1 MAATELRRFDVR
13 VMRDVF
19 AAESGSTPGDVRFSF
34 FGQGATVA
42 TATTIPTGSSQ
53 LAVYDAGALTAGS
66 TVMVGLGGGQLAVTA
81 INSRTA
87 ISLSNGTGASIAVSA
102 GTRLFLV
109 SDPVTVYTN
118 ASGTSSP
125 SDVNS
130 YPTTSSTTGAIW
142 IPRPQFDQIGT
153 TVAIDQASAVSKKTG
168 SGSTLTWSHASSG
181 SDRLVLVGVSWQDT
195 ADEESLVSAT
205 YDGTAMTLVAS
216 TSLCAIY
223 SLAGPPTGSK
233 SIVVTWSGSN
243 VKGAVAAA
251 ISFTGVDQATPIAS
265 VVAGTGNSTT
275 ASATASGLPSMI
287 FSLIGVD
294 CGSSTVSL
302 TAGSGSIQQWAD
314 NAGSSGALTLTQ
326 GAGSTSSLTGSTRAM
341 SWTLGAAR
349 NWGLIAVS
357 IRPKAGAAVIDQ
369 LGGATANLS
378 FVDARNYAD
387 LQAAADDVAPGGTLF
402 IPNGAYT
409 VPSGGLIIRKAMT
422 IQGEAGTQL
431 FSFSN
436 GSGQPV
442 LVVEPGGQAIQNVTI
457 RDLTLLNVIKP
468 ELISYGNYGIHCY
481 IPDDGSKLSR
491 LVIERVSVQNMGDVG
506 IWLDAVGGIHDSF
519 IVFATLRDVSC
530 VEGRKHG
537 LVASYTNLLNCY
549 GCYFAANDGNGA
561 RVDISEPAFYA
572 CAFESNCRSAA
583 TSDGDHDTDGL
594 LPLDPTF
601 DAQLRITNSSISRVD
616 GCHFETFNSEAQPV
630 CKRAIVLLNSPCT
643 IVSGCGFFN
652 GSEAEGDT
660 ERGIYCSFSGD
671 DESPGVVACSILP
684 NTFTQ
689 TKVAIEID
697 GGSVAQD
704 CVVFPQKITSGTGGM
719 MLPTGVSDS
728 GIVALG
734 NRKLGSSG
742 LARGVLFPPHSATSA
757 IPAIGVDEVGY
768 VLLDTTNKA
777 LRIWDGHNW
786 LTVNA
791 T

>member
-1 MAATELRRFDVR
+1 M
-13 VMRDVF
+13 
-19 AAESGSTPGDVRFSF
+19 
-34 FGQGATVA
+34 
-42 TATTIPTGSSQ
+42 
-53 LAVYDAGALTAGS
+53 
-66 TVMVGLGGGQLAVTA
+66 
-81 INSRTA
+81 
-87 ISLSNGTGASIAVSA
+87 SNGTGASITVSA
-102 GTRLFLV
+102 GTRLFLI

-130 YPTTSSTTGAIW
+130 YLTTSSTTGAIW
-142 IPRPQFDQIGT
+142 IPRPQFDQIAT
-153 TVAIDQASAVSKKTG
+153 TEDVGIDLTSATSKKTG
-168 SGSTLTWSHASSG
+168 SGSTLSWSHTSSG
-181 SDRLVLVGVSWQDT
+181 SDRLVLVGVSWQDS
-195 ADEESLVSAT
+195 ADEESVTSVT
-205 YDGTAMTLVAS
+205 YDGSAMTLVAS
-216 TSLCAIY
+216 TPLCAIY
-223 SLAGPPTGSK
+223 SLVNPPTGSK
-233 SIVVTWSGSN
+233 TILVTWSGSN

-251 ISFTGVDQATPIAS
+251 ISFTGVHQTSPIGSTVTA
-265 VVAGTGNSTT
+265 AGNSTA
-275 ASATASGLPSMI
+275 ASVNVIPSVT
-287 FSLIGVD
+287 FSLIGID
-294 CGSSTVSL
+294 FGSSTAVSL
-302 TAGSGSIQQWAD
+302 TAGSGATQRWNDS
-314 NAGSSGALTLTQ
+314 AGTSGSFTLTQ
-326 GAGSTSSLTGSTRAM
+326 GAASTVASAGGGARAM

-349 NWGLIAVS
+349 SWEMIAVS
-357 IRPKAGAAVIDQ
+357 IRPKVRIAVIDQ
-369 LGGATANLS
+369 LDGATANLS
-378 FVDARNYAD
+378 VVDARNYAD

-436 GSGQPV
+436 GSGQSV
-442 LVVEPGGQAIQNVTI
+442 LVVEPGAHAIQNVTI

-468 ELISYGNYGIHCY
+468 ELISYGNYGIHCH

-506 IWLDAVGGIHDSF
+506 IWLDAVGGVHDSF

-537 LVASYTNLLNCY
+537 LVASHTNLLNCY

-561 RVDISEPAFYA
+561 RIDISEPAFYA
-572 CAFESNCRSAA
+572 CAFENNCKSAA

-601 DAQLRITNSSISRVD
+601 DGQLRITNSSISRVD
-616 GCHFETFNSEAQPV
+616 GCHFETFNSETQPV
-630 CKRAIVLLNSPCT
+630 CKRALVLLNSPCT

-652 GSEAEGDT
+652 GGEAEGDT
-660 ERGIYCSFSGD
+660 ERGIFCSFSGD
-671 DESPGVVACSILP
+671 DETPGVVACSILP

-697 GGSVAQD
+697 GDSVAQD
-704 CVVFPQKITSGTGGM
+704 CVVFPQKVTSGTGTM

-734 NRKLGSSG
+734 NRKLGSGG
-742 LARGVLFPPHSATSA
+742 LARGVLFPPHSAISS

-786 LTVNA
+786 LTVTA